1 MSGKTEIVYGRIPVL
16 ECLRARR
23 RPARRLFLLR
33 DAKELEP
40 IMEAARGLPIEYC
53 GRSDLDKLAAGGTH
67 QGAVLEAG
75 PLPLWGLPDLLG
87 RTVPADAVLL
97 LLDSV
102 EDPHNFGA
110 MVRTA
115 AACGA
120 WAAVFAKDR
129 AAPASPAML
138 KAAAGAAEHL
148 PLVRVTNLV
157 RAIEELKEAGFWF
170 AALEADAPKTLWEA
184 DLAGRIGLVIGSE
197 GKGVR
202 RLVRERCDMHL
213 RIPISGPISSLN
225 ASVSAGIALAECVR
239 QRRIVNPAS

>member
-1 MSGKTEIVYGRIPVL
+1 MSEKNEIIYGRIPVL

-33 DAKELEP
+33 DAQGAEP
-40 IMEAARGLPIEYC
+40 ILDAARGIPIERC
-53 GRSDLDKLAAGGTH
+53 GRNDLDRLTSDGTH
-67 QGAVLEAG
+67 QGVALEAA
-75 PLPLWGLPDLLG
+75 PLPLWGLPDLLA
-87 RTVPADAVLL
+87 RTVPSDAILLVL
-97 LLDSV
+97 DGV

-120 WAAVFAKDR
+120 LAVLFAKDR
-129 AAPASPAML
+129 AAPVSPAML
-138 KAAAGAAEHL
+138 KSAAGAAEHL

-157 RAIEELKEAGFWF
+157 RAIEELKAAGFWF
-170 AALEADAPKTLWEA
+170 AALEADAPKAVWDA
-184 DLAGRIGLVIGSE
+184 DLTGRIGLVIGSE

-202 RLVRERCDMHL
+202 RLVRERCDLHL

-225 ASVSAGIALAECVR
+225 ASVSAGIALAECLR
-239 QRRIVNPAS
+239 QRTGGHRP